1 MREFNPKTENFTQFQ
16 NISDLQGHIPCAIFT
31 KFSAFVSTFMFSIK
45 SFELRNDF
53 DTTA

>member
-1 MREFNPKTENFTQFQ
+1 
-16 NISDLQGHIPCAIFT
+16 
-31 KFSAFVSTFMFSIK
+31 MFSIK